1 MKKFSFGRISINE
14 NFDLPSKRDHLR
26 ALSLC
31 MDEKKARDTS
41 IRLQLKEKEG
51 GGNLVKNESS
61 EYQIEKV
68 IKGFTRNAG
77 SSKTIPI
84 KNIPEKLS
92 ELKFDISTAPLHP
105 DILQISPKDM
115 NLKKPIVHASMR
127 HPFIRRNNPV
137 INISR

>member
-14 NFDLPSKRDHLR
+14 NFDIPNKKEHLR
-26 ALSLC
+26 ALSFC

-41 IRLQLKEKEG
+41 IRLQLKSKDRYSQA
-51 GGNLVKNESS
+51 NNDS

-84 KNIPEKLS
+84 KHFPEKLS
-92 ELKFDISTAPLHP
+92 EMQLDISTAPLNP
-105 DILQISPKDM
+105 DIL
-115 NLKKPIVHASMR
+115 
-127 HPFIRRNNPV
+127 
-137 INISR
+137 